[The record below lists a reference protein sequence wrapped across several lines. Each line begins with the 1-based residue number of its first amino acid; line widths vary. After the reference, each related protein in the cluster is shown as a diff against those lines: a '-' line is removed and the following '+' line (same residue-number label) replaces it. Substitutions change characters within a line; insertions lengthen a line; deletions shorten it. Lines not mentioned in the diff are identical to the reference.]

1 MYTHR
6 RFILRID
13 KYLKV
18 NGIIKRRVVAKRA
31 IEKGYVSRNNT
42 PAKPGSEVK
51 PNDIVS
57 IRFSNRTLI
66 VKVTED
72 FRSEVVQEIRG

>member
-1 MYTHR
+1 VYTHR
-6 RFILRID
+6 RFLLRID
-13 KYLKV
+13 KYLKT

-31 IEKGYVSRNNT
+31 IERGYVSRNNT
-42 PAKPGSEVK
+42 PAKPASEVK
-51 PNDIVS
+51 PDDIVS

-72 FRSEVVQEIRG
+72 FRSEVVREIRE